1 MKIQNK
7 KELQQVA
14 SNHSF
19 DINIKESIILYKIFT
34 VKPYFF
40 LAINTSLASDNPLN
54 LWCNLL
60 ERMWKLIII
69 TDDKIRDEKLQFD
82 INREVTNIFP
92 LSSGKINNNEYL
104 TSEKI
109 SFSFQNQVKDRAKF
123 TY

>member
-19 DINIKESIILYKIFT
+19 DINIKESIIIYKIFT

-54 LWCNLL
+54 LRYNL

-104 TSEKI
+104 TSKKI

>member
-19 DINIKESIILYKIFT
+19 DINIKESIIIYKIFT

-40 LAINTSLASDNPLN
+40 LAINTSLASDNSLN
-54 LWCNLL
+54 LRCNLL

-92 LSSGKINNNEYL
+92 LSGKINNNEYL

>member
-19 DINIKESIILYKIFT
+19 DINIKESIILYKIYT

>member
-19 DINIKESIILYKIFT
+19 DINIKESIILYKIYT

-54 LWCNLL
+54 LRYNL

-104 TSEKI
+104 TGEKT
-109 SFSFQNQVKDRAKF
+109 FSFQNQVKDRAKF

>member
-19 DINIKESIILYKIFT
+19 DISIKESIILYKIYI

-40 LAINTSLASDNPLN
+40 LAINNSLASDNPLN
-54 LWCNLL
+54 LRCNLL

-92 LSSGKINNNEYL
+92 LSSSKINNSEYL
-104 TSEKI
+104 TGEKI
-109 SFSFQNQVKDRAKF
+109 SFSFQNQVKDLAKF

>member
-40 LAINTSLASDNPLN
+40 LAINTSLASDNSLN
-54 LWCNLL
+54 LRCNLL

>member
-54 LWCNLL
+54 LRYNL

>member
-19 DINIKESIILYKIFT
+19 DISIKESIILYKIYI

-40 LAINTSLASDNPLN
+40 LAINNSLASDNPLN
-54 LWCNLL
+54 LRYNLL

-92 LSSGKINNNEYL
+92 LSSSKINNSEYL
-104 TSEKI
+104 TGEKI
-109 SFSFQNQVKDRAKF
+109 SFSFQNQVKDLAKF

>member
-19 DINIKESIILYKIFT
+19 DINIKESIILYKIYT

-54 LWCNLL
+54 LRYNL

>member
-19 DINIKESIILYKIFT
+19 DINIKESIILYKIYT

-40 LAINTSLASDNPLN
+40 LAINTSLASDNSLN
-54 LWCNLL
+54 LRCNLL

-92 LSSGKINNNEYL
+92 LSSSKINNSEYL
-104 TSEKI
+104 TGEKI

>member
-19 DINIKESIILYKIFT
+19 DISIKESIILYKIYI
-34 VKPYFF
+34 VKPHFF
-40 LAINTSLASDNPLN
+40 LAINNSLASDNPLN
-54 LWCNLL
+54 LRCSLL

>member
-19 DINIKESIILYKIFT
+19 DISIKESIILYKIYI

-40 LAINTSLASDNPLN
+40 LAINNSLASDNPLN
-54 LWCNLL
+54 LRCSLL

-92 LSSGKINNNEYL
+92 LSSSKINNSEYL
-104 TSEKI
+104 TGEKI

>member
-54 LWCNLL
+54 LRYNL

-92 LSSGKINNNEYL
+92 LSSGKINNEYL

>member
-19 DINIKESIILYKIFT
+19 DINIKESIIIYKIFT

-54 LWCNLL
+54 LRYNL

>member
-104 TSEKI
+104 TGEKT
-109 SFSFQNQVKDRAKF
+109 FSFQNQVKDRAKF

>member
-19 DINIKESIILYKIFT
+19 DISIKESIILYKIYI

-40 LAINTSLASDNPLN
+40 LAINNSLASDNPLN
-54 LWCNLL
+54 LRYNLL

-92 LSSGKINNNEYL
+92 LSSSKINNSEYL
-104 TSEKI
+104 TGEKI

>member
-54 LWCNLL
+54 LRYNL

-69 TDDKIRDEKLQFD
+69 TVDKIRDEKLQFD

>member
-19 DINIKESIILYKIFT
+19 DINIKESIILYKIYA

-54 LWCNLL
+54 L
-60 ERMWKLIII
+60 
-69 TDDKIRDEKLQFD
+69 
-82 INREVTNIFP
+82 
-92 LSSGKINNNEYL
+92 
-104 TSEKI
+104 
-109 SFSFQNQVKDRAKF
+109 
-123 TY
+123 

>member
-19 DINIKESIILYKIFT
+19 DISIKESIILYKIYI

-40 LAINTSLASDNPLN
+40 LAINNSLASDNPLN
-54 LWCNLL
+54 LRCNLL

-92 LSSGKINNNEYL
+92 LSSSKINNSEYL
-104 TSEKI
+104 TGEKI

>member
-19 DINIKESIILYKIFT
+19 DINIKESIILYKIYT

-92 LSSGKINNNEYL
+92 LSSSKINNSEYL
-104 TSEKI
+104 TGEKI

>member
-19 DINIKESIILYKIFT
+19 DISIKESIILYKIYI

-40 LAINTSLASDNPLN
+40 LAINNSLASDNPLN
-54 LWCNLL
+54 LRYNLL

-92 LSSGKINNNEYL
+92 LSSGKVNNNEYL
-104 TSEKI
+104 TGEKI
-109 SFSFQNQVKDRAKF
+109 FSFQNQVKDRAKF